1 MVGGSVARDGAGPPG
16 RLPARNQ
23 KPLIREVIRTTR
35 GVARSTRNHRMEQFF
50 TKAALFVLTLVV
62 VATTVGSMAMLG
74 V

>member
-1 MVGGSVARDGAGPPG
+1 
-16 RLPARNQ
+16 
-23 KPLIREVIRTTR
+23 
-35 GVARSTRNHRMEQFF
+35 MEQFF